1 MLEADPDQI
10 YLQPVLPRNDLTSHP
25 LLLIPLQR
33 IPMAKRKNQSP
44 ANGQAKKKRAISDDE
59 AHKNFRD
66 GLFDSKV
73 LEGYTSYYAE
83 SRPYAPITIVSFN
96 TI

>member
-1 MLEADPDQI
+1 
-10 YLQPVLPRNDLTSHP
+10 
-25 LLLIPLQR
+25 
-33 IPMAKRKNQSP
+33 MAKRKNQSQ

-59 AHKNFRD
+59 AHKNFRN

-83 SRPYAPITIVSFN
+83 SQPYAHLRSTIYTSC
-96 TI
+96 

>member
-1 MLEADPDQI
+1 
-10 YLQPVLPRNDLTSHP
+10 
-25 LLLIPLQR
+25 
-33 IPMAKRKNQSP
+33 MAKRKSQSQ

-59 AHKNFRD
+59 AHKNLRN

-83 SRPYAPITIVSFN
+83 SRPYAHLHLTL
-96 TI
+96 